1 MMYAIAY
8 EDRGDYLYVH
18 MEGPESI
25 SAAIQFWEDLS
36 EKAKEEGLERFLIV
50 DEVTGKL
57 SEMEIFE
64 LSVRISCL
72 FPGAKI
78 AYVDPKEETF
88 ELNKFGG
95 LVVMNR
101 GVLARVFRT
110 EKEAVVWLKEDEPT
124 P

>member
-1 MMYAIAY
+1 MYTITY
-8 EDRGDYLYVH
+8 EDRHDYLYVH

-36 EKAKEEGLERFLIV
+36 EKAEAEGLRAFLIV

-64 LSVRISCL
+64 LSVRISRL

-101 GVLARVFRT
+101 GVLASVFRT
-110 EKEAVVWLKEDEPT
+110 EEEAVKWLGG
-124 P
+124 